1 MTNVLMQP
9 DIDSPELK
17 EIALA
22 SERGRNQAG
31 IGEEVVE
38 AVAKLRVL
46 TDEQQLANLSKAASF
61 LLGTKIPPFDAGGNY
76 SERDL
81 NAYLNAVVKLQIELQ
96 KYVTA
101 IIEET
106 SGSGNPLIRYKSQIV
121 LDAADKVFQYAE
133 EMRWLFMSLLA
144 ELELNSKG
152 VKSFGNVDAALDF
165 LRRLD

>member
-1 MTNVLMQP
+1 MTNVLTPP

-22 SERGRNQAG
+22 SGRGRIRAD
-31 IGEEVVE
+31 IGDEVID

-61 LLGTKIPPFDAGGNY
+61 LLAIDMPPFDADRDH
-76 SERDL
+76 SEADL
-81 NAYLNAVVKLQIELQ
+81 NKYLDAVVRLQIELQ
-96 KYVTA
+96 KYVSEIA
-101 IIEET
+101 KET
-106 SGSGNPLIRYKSQIV
+106 ESSGNPSVRHQSQIV
-121 LDAADKVFQYAE
+121 INAADKVFQYAE
-133 EMRWLFMSLLA
+133 EMRWLFMSLIA

-152 VKSFGNVDAALDF
+152 VKSFGNVDAALEF